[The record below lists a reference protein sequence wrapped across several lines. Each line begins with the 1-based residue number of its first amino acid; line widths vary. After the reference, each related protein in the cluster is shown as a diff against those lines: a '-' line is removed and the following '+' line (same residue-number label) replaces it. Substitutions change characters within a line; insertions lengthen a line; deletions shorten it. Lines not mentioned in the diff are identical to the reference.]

1 MMSSNGL
8 PIARLLGIEIR
19 VSFTWAILVSII
31 TLLGAQQAA
40 LTAPGLAAPV
50 QWLIGVAIAVG
61 FLASVVAHELAHA
74 LLGRRYGVE
83 STTIVLG
90 FVGGLAPL
98 SIQAPRPRDEL
109 VIALA
114 GPLLSLAVGGI
125 LLGLGVLDAVVAPG
139 LGALAGSLVV
149 LGALNVILAGI
160 SLLPGMPLDGGR
172 VVRALAWARTND
184 RDRAGAVAA
193 RVGRLLG
200 FTVIGV
206 GIAMALADLATEGLL
221 VIALGWLLTTG
232 ARTLDRRL
240 ALERLLRGVT
250 VREAMEADPPSVGP
264 NLTVDT
270 FADRYEGPD
279 GVPAMP
285 VVEDEHVLGI
295 IGRRRLQRLGRRRF
309 GSTRASEVMTVPP
322 QAPVLTPD
330 DPLWEALDTMNSGG
344 IDGLAVAVEGRLAG
358 MLTRNSVSEAV
369 RTRAAAD
376 AARRAAGA

>member
-1 MMSSNGL
+1 MMSGNGL
-8 PIARLLGIEIR
+8 PIARLFGIEIR
-19 VSFTWAILVSII
+19 VSFTWAILVAIV

-40 LTAPGLAAPV
+40 LTAPGLGATV

-61 FLASVVAHELAHA
+61 FLVSVVAHELAHA
-74 LLGRRYGVE
+74 LVGRRYGVE

-98 SIQAPRPRDEL
+98 SIQAPKPRDEL
-109 VIALA
+109 AIALA
-114 GPLLSLAVGGI
+114 GPLLSLALGGI
-125 LLGLGVLDAVVAPG
+125 LLGLGVLGAVVAPG

-172 VVRALAWARTND
+172 VVRALAWARTRD
-184 RDRAGAVAA
+184 RDRAGAVTA

-240 ALERLLRGVT
+240 ALEGLLRGVT
-250 VREAMEADPPSVGP
+250 VREAMRTDPPSVGP

-279 GVPAMP
+279 GIPAMP

-309 GSTRASEVMTVPP
+309 GSTRASEVMAVPP
-322 QAPVLTPD
+322 LTPVLAPD
-330 DPLWEALDTMNSGG
+330 DPLWDALDTMNSGG

-358 MLTRNSVSEAV
+358 MLTRDSVSEAV

-376 AARRAAGA
+376 AARRGAGA

>member
-1 MMSSNGL
+1 M
-8 PIARLLGIEIR
+8 
-19 VSFTWAILVSII
+19 
-31 TLLGAQQAA
+31 
-40 LTAPGLAAPV
+40 
-50 QWLIGVAIAVG
+50 AIAVG
-61 FLASVVAHELAHA
+61 FLVSVVAHELAHA
-74 LLGRRYGVE
+74 LVGRRYGVE

-98 SIQAPRPRDEL
+98 SIQAPTPRNEL
-109 VIALA
+109 AIALA
-114 GPLLSLAVGGI
+114 GPLLSLALGGI
-125 LLGLGVLDAVVAPG
+125 MLALGVLDAVVAPG

-172 VVRALAWARTND
+172 VVRALAWARTKD
-184 RDRAGAVAA
+184 RDRAGAVTA

-279 GVPAMP
+279 GIPAMP

-309 GSTRASEVMTVPP
+309 GSTRASEVMAVPP
-322 QAPVLTPD
+322 QAPVLAPD

-358 MLTRNSVSEAV
+358 MLTRDSVSEAV
-369 RTRAAAD
+369 RNRAAAD

>member
-1 MMSSNGL
+1 MISGNGL
-8 PIARLLGIEIR
+8 PIARLFGIEIR
-19 VSFTWAILVSII
+19 VSFTWAILVAIV

-50 QWLIGVAIAVG
+50 QWLIGVVIAVG
-61 FLASVVAHELAHA
+61 FLVSVVAHELAHA
-74 LLGRRYGVE
+74 LVGRRYGVE
-83 STTIVLG
+83 SRTIVLG

-109 VIALA
+109 AIALS
-114 GPLLSLAVGGI
+114 GPLLSLALGGI
-125 LLGLGVLDAVVAPG
+125 MLGFGVLDAIVAPQ

-149 LGALNVILAGI
+149 LGALNVLLAGI

-184 RDRAGAVAA
+184 RDRAGAVTA

-200 FTVIGV
+200 FTIIGV

-240 ALERLLRGVT
+240 SLERLLRGVT

-270 FADRYEGPD
+270 FADRYEGPE
-279 GVPAMP
+279 GIPAIP
-285 VVEDEHVLGI
+285 VVDDERVLGI

-309 GSTRASEVMTVPP
+309 GSTRASDVMAIPP
-322 QAPVLTPD
+322 QAPFLAPD

-358 MLTRNSVSEAV
+358 MLTRDSVSEAV

>member
-1 MMSSNGL
+1 MGGNGV
-8 PIARLLGIEIR
+8 PIARLFGIEIR
-19 VSFTWAILVSII
+19 VSFTWAILVAIV
-31 TLLGAQQAA
+31 TLLGAQQVA

-61 FLASVVAHELAHA
+61 FLVSVIVHELAHA
-74 LLGRRYGVE
+74 LVGRRYGVE

-98 SIQAPRPRDEL
+98 SIQAPTPRNEL

-114 GPLLSLAVGGI
+114 GPLLSLALGGI
-125 LLGLGVLDAVVAPG
+125 MLGLGVLDAVVAPG

-149 LGALNVILAGI
+149 LGALNVIVAGI

-172 VVRALAWARTND
+172 VVRALAWARTKD

>member
-1 MMSSNGL
+1 MMSGNGL

-19 VSFTWAILVSII
+19 VSFTWAVLVSII

-74 LLGRRYGVE
+74 LVGRRYGVE

-98 SIQAPRPRDEL
+98 SIQAQRPRDEL
-109 VIALA
+109 AIALS

-206 GIAMALADLATEGLL
+206 GVAMALADLATEGLL

-250 VREAMEADPPSVGP
+250 VREAMEVDPPSVGP

-279 GVPAMP
+279 AIPAMP
-285 VVEDEHVLGI
+285 VVDDEQVLGI

-309 GSTRASEVMTVPP
+309 GSTRASDVMAVPP
-322 QAPVLTPD
+322 LAPVLTPD

-358 MLTRNSVSEAV
+358 MLTRDSVSQAV
-369 RTRAAAD
+369 RSRAAAD

>member
-1 MMSSNGL
+1 MGGNGL
-8 PIARLLGIEIR
+8 PIARLFGIEIR
-19 VSFTWAILVSII
+19 VSFTWAILVAIV
-31 TLLGAQQAA
+31 TLLGAQQVA

-61 FLASVVAHELAHA
+61 FLVSVIVHELAHA
-74 LLGRRYGVE
+74 LVGRRYGVE

-98 SIQAPRPRDEL
+98 SIQAPTPRNEL

-114 GPLLSLAVGGI
+114 GPLLSLALGGI
-125 LLGLGVLDAVVAPG
+125 MLGLGVLDAVVAPG

-149 LGALNVILAGI
+149 LGALNVIVAGI

-172 VVRALAWARTND
+172 VVRALAWARTKD

>member
-1 MMSSNGL
+1 MGGNGL
-8 PIARLLGIEIR
+8 PIARLFGIEIR
-19 VSFTWAILVSII
+19 VSFTWAVLVAIV

-61 FLASVVAHELAHA
+61 FLVSVVAHELAHA
-74 LLGRRYGVE
+74 LVGRRYGVE

-98 SIQAPRPRDEL
+98 SIQAPTPRNEL
-109 VIALA
+109 AIALA
-114 GPLLSLAVGGI
+114 GPLLSLALGGFM
-125 LLGLGVLDAVVAPG
+125 LGLGVLDAVVAPG

-172 VVRALAWARTND
+172 VVRALAWARTKD
-184 RDRAGAVAA
+184 KDRAGAVTA

-250 VREAMEADPPSVGP
+250 VREAMESDPPSVGP

-279 GVPAMP
+279 GVPAIP
-285 VVEDEHVLGI
+285 VVDDEHVLGI

-309 GSTRASEVMTVPP
+309 GSTRAAEVMAVPP
-322 QAPVLTPD
+322 QAPVLAPD

-358 MLTRNSVSEAV
+358 MLTRDSVSEAV
-369 RTRAAAD
+369 RNRAAAD
-376 AARRAAGA
+376 AARRGAGA

>member
-279 GVPAMP
+279 GIPAMP
-285 VVEDEHVLGI
+285 VVDDEQVLGI

-309 GSTRASEVMTVPP
+309 GSTRASDVMAVPP
-322 QAPVLTPD
+322 VAPVLTPD
-330 DPLWEALDTMNSGG
+330 DPLWDALDTMNSGG

-358 MLTRNSVSEAV
+358 MLTRDSVSQAV
-369 RTRAAAD
+369 RSRAAAE